1 MRRKTLKACQDCGKK
16 FQGSTDTHYCPD
28 CVKKRR
34 SDVIRIRV
42 CMDCGARFSGGPRS
56 RRCPSCA
63 EIARRE
69 YRKHHKTTVRPLGTI
84 DQCEWCGKD
93 YIVNSGR
100 QKYCSSECMKKAV
113 LEWQREHKKGYH
125 TESGQDVKKY
135 ERRLEQEKICVYC
148 GRKFRTRTTSNLCSD
163 YCRKEQIKLK
173 NCVADIKRGSN
184 RNLQKYIGK
193 RNEYREK
200 VKEETE
206 NDLQAV

>member
-16 FQGSTDTHYCPD
+16 FQGSTDTHYCPE

-34 SDVIRIRV
+34 SDTTRILI
-42 CMDCGARFSGGPRS
+42 CMDCGTEFLGYPKS

-63 EIARRE
+63 EIARRT
-69 YRKHHKTTVRPLGTI
+69 YKQGKTIRPLGST
-84 DQCEWCGKD
+84 DQCKWCGKD
-93 YIVNSGR
+93 YTVNSGR
-100 QKYCSSECMKKAV
+100 QKYCSPECMKKAV
-113 LEWQREHKKGYH
+113 LVWQREHKKGYH

-148 GRKFRTRTTSNLCSD
+148 GRRFKTRTTSNLCSD
-163 YCRKEQIKLK
+163 YCRAEQKKIKI
-173 NCVADIKRGSN
+173 CEIDIKRGKN
-184 RNLQKYIGK
+184 RNLQKYIDK

-206 NDLQAV
+206 NDVQVI